1 MHQIKIFKGLESDIN
16 FLEKQVNSWLFETQV
31 KVVQMFGNI
40 SPQTSPVDN
49 EVTTISKG
57 PFPPSDVF
65 LVVVYE
71 KKPEPA

>member
-1 MHQIKIFKGLESDIN
+1 MHQIKIFKGLETDIT

-31 KVVQMFGNI
+31 RVIQMFGNI
-40 SPQTSPVDN
+40 SPQTPPVDT

-57 PFPPSDVF
+57 SFPPSDVF

-71 KKPEPA
+71 RKLEPA